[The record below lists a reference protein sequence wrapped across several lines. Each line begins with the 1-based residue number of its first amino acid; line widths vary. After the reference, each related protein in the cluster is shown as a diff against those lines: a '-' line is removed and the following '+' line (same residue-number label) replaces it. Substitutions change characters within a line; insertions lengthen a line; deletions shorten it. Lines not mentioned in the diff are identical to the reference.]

1 MAVTS
6 NEILVLLDKD
16 LKRVGTISP
25 YSQDNAFWGES
36 FNRQIAD
43 DSSSN
48 DEITALDTYNRTDP
62 NANSKMWGDELTGL
76 TMTQDAPMAK
86 NLVIGNSI
94 ARYNDDIGKWE
105 IYRIITT
112 DESIDE
118 TTGRHLVSV
127 EATNLAIWHLGKT
140 IPAKKE
146 VKECNIVQAMDWI
159 LAGSGW
165 TLENNSESG
174 LLADM
179 QFDGSTSSQSYLQT
193 VLTTYDCEATA
204 YAHFDA
210 SGLVDDLIL
219 ELTDHM
225 GSTQPT
231 QTVRYGTNMKS
242 VHRKTVDTTLITKL
256 YVYGS
261 DGTSIGSVNNG
272 RNYITDA
279 QSNAMYNNDPNTWLE
294 GAITSSSIK
303 QPAGLMAWAEKQ
315 LRLYNH
321 PRVNYTVEVSPDFN
335 PKLGDEIKVIDTV
348 MQPNLTVQARVIQ
361 KQESISN
368 TYGNTVTLGEFATV
382 KVVTP
387 SFIKSLQEEYTNK
400 VKLLFDEAKE
410 NSTASSLSLIT
421 PQGTSWTGNPDDITK
436 TCVARLFIEGQN
448 VTSYLTQDSFN
459 WQYLNPDGT
468 HNTAWE
474 NQNRNAGY
482 QVVLQQGF
490 VGTLLCSINDDH
502 TANDPE
508 IYVDDSNKSIT
519 NSHSA
524 PSDEDG
530 KYSHND
536 GDGWLQ
542 TDDNNNAIGG
552 WIFKSGQWNSVDP
565 KTLYSNRLN
574 ENGTFKRIWQ
584 THYNRNVWGDNM
596 YGGLQCAN
604 YMEDG
609 NVIGSY
615 SYNGVHSTQHLWNIN
630 VTDTEFIRF
639 NQNGDLMDA
648 MILHGGGHGSSF
660 TYNKNDHLIYTVAKD
675 YENDKSW
682 YVGALYY
689 EPNTDATIDK
699 FVWRCKVD
707 SFMRPVF
714 QFNGTEDENY
724 MLASLM
730 DGSYVVCTLKD
741 LRNNH
746 YTPSIKGKLQDFGIT
761 PSVGKSDGKTNTLQA
776 NGIHYPYA
784 FFTMGDANNKD
795 PKQVLAINLLTQSQ
809 EFIYPFIED
818 NDIELDVPVEA
829 GGSFEPEGCYYDND
843 TNSLFVGFNLSKYTD
858 NTKKELR
865 PVSVMV
871 SVPISERVDVVGNDL
886 KYPIDDSALG
896 IFNDDTSNP
905 SDDDTDNQDGG
916 YDISVQT
923 QIDNTPINVM
933 NQYVETHNVSNTIN
947 ALNNWN
953 YTNVDTSK
961 VKLPSKKKKKKK

>member
-6 NEILVLLDKD
+6 NEILVLLDKN
-16 LKRVGTISP
+16 LKRIGTISP
-25 YSQDNAFWGES
+25 SSQDNAFWGES

-48 DEITALDTYNRTDP
+48 DEITALDTFNRTDP

-94 ARYNDDIGKWE
+94 ARYNEDIGKWE

-118 TTGRHLVSV
+118 STGRHLVSV

-146 VKECNIVQAMDWI
+146 IKECNIVQAMDWI
-159 LAGSGW
+159 LSGSGW
-165 TLENNSESG
+165 DLENNSESG

-193 VLTTYDCEATA
+193 ILTTYDCEVTA

-225 GSTQPT
+225 GSTEPT

-242 VHRKTVDTTLITKL
+242 IHRKTVDTTLITKL

-272 RNYITDA
+272 RDFITDA
-279 QSNAMYNNDPNTWLE
+279 QANAMYNNDQNTWLE

-321 PRVNYTVEVSPDFN
+321 PRINYTVEVSSDFN

-348 MQPNLTVQARVIQ
+348 MTPDLTVQARVIQ

-368 TYGNTVTLGEFATV
+368 SYGNTVTLGEFSTV

-387 SFIKSLQEEYTNK
+387 NFIKSLQEEYSNQ
-400 VKLLFDEAKE
+400 VSRLFEQARAD
-410 NSTASSLSLIT
+410 STASSINLIT
-421 PQGTSWTGNPDDITK
+421 PLGRTWYNDDTIK
-436 TCVARLFIEGQN
+436 KCIARLFIEGQN
-448 VTSYLTQDSFN
+448 VTSYLTNDSFN
-459 WQYLNPDGT
+459 WQYIKNDGT
-468 HNTAWE
+468 HDTAWE
-474 NQNRNAGY
+474 AENREAGY
-482 QVVLQQGF
+482 EVTIEPGF

-502 TANDPE
+502 TATQPE
-508 IYVDDSNKSIT
+508 IYVDDGNQSIT

-530 KYSHND
+530 KYSHNE

-542 TDDNNNAIGG
+542 TDNNNNAIAG
-552 WIFKSGQWNSVDP
+552 WRFRSGQWQSVDP
-565 KTLYSNRLN
+565 SSLYSTRLN
-574 ENGTFKRIWQ
+574 KNGTFKRIWQ
-584 THYNRNVWGDNM
+584 THYNQNYWKDNM

-615 SYNGVHSTQHLWNIN
+615 AYNGNHSSQKLWNIKTN
-630 VTDTEFIRF
+630 DTEFIRF

-660 TYNKNDHLIYTVAKD
+660 TYNKNDHRIYTMVKD
-675 YENDKSW
+675 YNGDGSW

-707 SFMRPVF
+707 KFMRPVF
-714 QFNGTEDENY
+714 QFSSTNDENY
-724 MLASLM
+724 MLGTQM
-730 DGSYVVCTLKD
+730 DGTYVVCKLID
-741 LRNNH
+741 LQNGH
-746 YTPSIKGKLQDFGIT
+746 YNPLIQGKLQDFGIT
-761 PSVGKSDGKTNTLQA
+761 PSVGQSNGETNTMQA
-776 NGIHYPYA
+776 NGINYPYA

-795 PKQVLAINLLTQSQ
+795 PKQVLAINLVTQSQ
-809 EFIYPFIED
+809 EFIYPFIEG
-818 NDIELDVPVEA
+818 NDIELDIPVEA
-829 GGSFEPEGCYYDND
+829 GGAFEPEGVYYDNE
-843 TNSLFVGFNLSKYTD
+843 TNSLFVGFNISEYTD
-858 NTKKELR
+858 NTKKVAR
-865 PVSVMV
+865 PVSIMV
-871 SVPISERVDVVGNDL
+871 SVPIAERQDVVNNAL
-886 KYPIDDSALG
+886 KYPIDDSDLS
-896 IFNDDTSNP
+896 IFNDDTFNP
-905 SDDDTDNQDGG
+905 SDSDSDNQDGG

-923 QIDNTPINVM
+923 EIDNEPINVM
-933 NQYVETHNVSNTIN
+933 NQYISQNNVSDTIN
-947 ALNNWN
+947 ALNNWK
-953 YTNVDTSK
+953 YTNVDLSK
-961 VKLPSKKKKKKK
+961 VHFPSKKKKKK